1 MLLRLWVLLLP
12 LVESA
17 ERRDNNDRVENVGVR
32 VTP

>member
-17 ERRDNNDRVENVGVR
+17 ERRDNNENKYR
-32 VTP
+32 FARI